1 MNWQKRLFKTL
12 VFLIFLQGWSHFAFS
27 QGIYLEQLYSK
38 IRRPVVLDTDI
49 FRTMDTNGTP
59 DPGDMVVTVS
69 GQLALCTHADRGHI
83 LLDVSGGVPPYTFV
97 WNNLQTVQNRYNLF
111 SGTYTVWVKDSK
123 GHEIREKIVVQ
134 PPFPLIIEMAQTK
147 DVSCTNADGEAKINI
162 KMGRGE
168 PYKIEWS
175 HGLTDVLHAKDLSPG
190 TYSVKVSDQ
199 FNCNQTLYF
208 EIKSNSEAI
217 QLKEE
222 VTHISCSN
230 EPKGSISV
238 TLSGGKAPFQ
248 FLWSNGKTSD
258 KITDLNK
265 GEYGLTVTDAN
276 GCSISETFTIT
287 AAEAMNVNAEISSE
301 LQCADAET
309 GRISLIIQGGL
320 APYSFSW
327 NNGSKE
333 KDLVNVPSGDYSV
346 KITDQLGCSIEKTF
360 TISGP
365 EKLTAKIETT
375 VDINCDTNEAKGVA
389 WVSIKGGKSPYQIT
403 WLNFNKNTQEIEFL
417 TEREL
422 VVEVTDANG
431 CKTIEKIFVD
441 YRNIV
446 SKDRLDFDVKKLQL
460 DTEEE
465 ILVYDPL
472 KFESKISEDFIAWEW
487 NFGDGTVSMEKD
499 PVHVFKMPGEF
510 EVVLKAYDIFGCS
523 SVQKEEVKVNEINEY
538 LMMPNAFTPNS
549 DGLNDLFKP
558 ETKGITGYS
567 MDIFNKWGEMIF
579 SNASQSSEG
588 WNGTLNGQLLPG
600 GNYVYKV
607 SFQTPKG
614 EVIEKAGT
622 VTLIRENKMVANG
635 VW

>member
-1 MNWQKRLFKTL
+1 MDWQKRLFKTL
-12 VFLIFLQGWSHFAFS
+12 VFLIFLQGLSPFAMS

-38 IRRPVVLDTDI
+38 IRRNVVLDGSV

-59 DPGDMVVTVS
+59 NPGDMVVTVS

-83 LLDVSGGVPPYTFV
+83 LLDISGGIPPYTFV
-97 WNNLQTVQNRYNLF
+97 WNNLQTVQNRYNLL
-111 SGTYTVWVKDSK
+111 SGTYTVWVKDSQ
-123 GHEIREKIVVQ
+123 GHEIKEKIVVQ
-134 PPFPLIIEMAQTK
+134 PPFPLVIEMAETK
-147 DVSCTNADGEAKINI
+147 DVSCSNADGEAKVNI

-175 HGLTDVLHAKDLSPG
+175 HGLTDVLHAKDLAPG

-199 FNCNQTLYF
+199 FNCNQTIYF
-208 EIKSNSEAI
+208 EIKSNSGAI

-222 VTHISCSN
+222 LTHISCSN
-230 EPKGSISV
+230 EPEGSISV
-238 TLSGGKAPFQ
+238 IPSGGKAPFQ
-248 FLWSNGKTSD
+248 FLWSNGKTTD
-258 KITDLNK
+258 KITDLGA
-265 GEYGLTVTDAN
+265 GEYGLSVTDAN
-276 GCSISETFTIT
+276 GCSISKTFTIT
-287 AAEAMNVNAEISSE
+287 AAETMTVNAEISSE
-301 LQCADAET
+301 LLCANAET
-309 GRISLIIQGGL
+309 GGILLDIQGGI
-320 APYSFSW
+320 APFTFLW
-327 NNGSKE
+327 NNGSKV
-333 KDLVNVPSGDYSV
+333 KDLENVPTGDYSV
-346 KITDQLGCSIEKTF
+346 IITDQLGCSIEKTF
-360 TISGP
+360 TITGP

-375 VDINCDTNEAKGVA
+375 VDVNCETNEAKGVA
-389 WVSIKGGKSPYQIT
+389 WVSIKGGKAPYQIT
-403 WLNFNKNTQEIEFL
+403 WLNVNKNTQEIEFL

-422 VVEVTDANG
+422 AVEVTDANG
-431 CKTIEKIFVD
+431 CKITEKIFVD
-441 YRNIV
+441 YSNIA
-446 SKDRLDFDVKKLQL
+446 SADRLGFDFKKLQL
-460 DTEEE
+460 DTEDE
-465 ILVYDPL
+465 ILVDDQL

-487 NFGDGTVSMEKD
+487 DFGDGTVSMEKD

-523 SVQKEEVKVNEINEY
+523 SVQKEEVKVSQVNEY

-558 ETKGITGYS
+558 ETKGISGYR
-567 MDIFNKWGEMIF
+567 MDIFNTWGEMIF
-579 SNASQSSEG
+579 SNAVQNAEG
-588 WNGTLNGQLLPG
+588 WNGQLNGQLLPA

>member
-12 VFLIFLQGWSHFAFS
+12 VFLIFLQGWSHFALS
-27 QGIYLEQLYSK
+27 QGIYLEELYSK
-38 IRRPVVLDTDI
+38 IRRPIVLDAI
-49 FRTMDTNGTP
+49 VFRTMDQTGTP
-59 DPGDMVVTVS
+59 NPGDMSVTVS

-97 WNNLQTVQNRYNLF
+97 WNNLQTVQNRYSLL
-111 SGTYTVWVKDSK
+111 SGTYTVWIKDSA
-123 GHEIREKIVVQ
+123 GHEIKEKIVVQ
-134 PPFPLIIEMAQTK
+134 PPFPLIIEMTQTK
-147 DVSCTNADGEAKINI
+147 DVSCNNADGEAKINI

-175 HGLTDVLHAKDLSPG
+175 HGLTDELHAKDLAPG

-199 FNCNQTLYF
+199 YNCNQTLYF
-208 EIKSNSEAI
+208 EIKSNNEAI
-217 QLKEE
+217 QMKEE
-222 VTHISCSN
+222 VTHISCAN
-230 EPKGSISV
+230 EPKGSIIV
-238 TLSGGKAPFQ
+238 TASGGKAPFQ
-248 FLWSNGKTSD
+248 FLWSNGKTTD
-258 KITDLNK
+258 KITDLEA
-265 GEYGLTVTDAN
+265 GEYALTVTDAN
-276 GCSISETFTIT
+276 GCSASKTYTIQ
-287 AAEAMNVNAEISSE
+287 AAEPMAVTAEISAV
-301 LQCADAET
+301 LLCADAET
-309 GRISLIIQGGL
+309 GKISLDIQGGI
-320 APYSFSW
+320 APFTFLW

-333 KDLVNVPSGDYSV
+333 KDLENVPSGEYSV
-346 KITDQLGCSIEKTF
+346 TITDNSGCSVEKTF
-360 TISGP
+360 TLTGP

-375 VDINCDTNEAKGVA
+375 VDINCETNEAKGVA
-389 WVSIKGGKSPYQIT
+389 WVSIKGGKSPYQIS
-403 WLNFNKNTQEIEFL
+403 WLNVNKNTQEIEFL

-422 VVEVTDANG
+422 AVEVTDANG

-441 YRNIV
+441 YSNIA
-446 SKDRLDFDVKKLQL
+446 SKDRLGFDVKKLQL
-460 DTEEE
+460 DNEEE
-465 ILVYDPL
+465 ILVDDQL

-487 NFGDGTVSMEKD
+487 SFGDGTVSTDKD

-523 SVQKEEVKVNEINEY
+523 SVQKEEVKVNQVNEY

-558 ETKGITGYS
+558 ETKGISGYR

-579 SNASQSSEG
+579 SNAAQNTEG
-588 WNGTLNGQLLPG
+588 WNGQLNGQLLPA

-622 VTLIRENKMVANG
+622 VTLIRENKMVATG

>member
-1 MNWQKRLFKTL
+1 MDWQKRLFKTL
-12 VFLIFLQGWSHFAFS
+12 VFLIFLQGWSHFALS
-27 QGIYLEQLYSK
+27 QGMNLEQLYSK
-38 IRRPVVLDTDI
+38 IRRPIVLDATV
-49 FRTMDTNGTP
+49 FRTMNQTGTP
-59 DPGDMVVTVS
+59 NPGDMSVTVS

-97 WNNLQTVQNRYNLF
+97 WNNLQTVQNRYSLL
-111 SGTYTVWVKDSK
+111 SGTYTVWIKDSA
-123 GHEIREKIVVQ
+123 GHEIKEKIVVQ
-134 PPFPLIIEMAQTK
+134 PPFPLIIEMTQTK
-147 DVSCTNADGEAKINI
+147 DVSCNNADGEAKINI

-175 HGLTDVLHAKDLSPG
+175 HGLTHVLHAKDLAPG

-199 FNCNQTLYF
+199 YNCNQTLYF
-208 EIKSNSEAI
+208 EIKSSSEAI

-238 TLSGGKAPFQ
+238 TPSGGKSPFQ
-248 FLWSNGKTSD
+248 FLWSNGKTTD
-258 KITDLNK
+258 KITDLEA
-265 GEYGLTVTDAN
+265 GEYALTVTDAN
-276 GCSISETFTIT
+276 GCSISKSYTIKS
-287 AAEAMNVNAEISSE
+287 AEPMAVTAEISAV
-301 LQCADAET
+301 LLCADAET
-309 GRISLIIQGGL
+309 GKISLDIQGGI
-320 APYSFSW
+320 APFTFLW

-333 KDLVNVPSGDYSV
+333 KDLENVPSGEYSV
-346 KITDQLGCSIEKTF
+346 TITDNSGCSIEKTF
-360 TISGP
+360 TLTGP
-365 EKLTAKIETT
+365 EKLNAKIETT
-375 VDINCDTNEAKGVA
+375 VDINCETNEAKGVA
-389 WVSIKGGKSPYQIT
+389 WVIIKGGKAPYQIT
-403 WLNFNKNTQEIEFL
+403 WLNVNKNTQEIEFL

-422 VVEVTDANG
+422 SVEVTDANG
-431 CKTIEKIFVD
+431 CKIIEKIFVD
-441 YRNIV
+441 YSNIA
-446 SKDRLDFDVKKLQL
+446 SKDRLGFDVKKLQL

-465 ILVYDPL
+465 ILVDDEL

-487 NFGDGTVSMEKD
+487 NFGDGTVSTDKD

-523 SVQKEEVKVNEINEY
+523 SVQKEEVKVNQVNEY

-558 ETKGITGYS
+558 ETKGISGYR

-579 SNASQSSEG
+579 SNAVQNTEG
-588 WNGTLNGQLLPG
+588 WNGQLDGQLLPA